1 MAISFIIQKK
11 RITVGA
17 TPGVKFLA
25 RIFREKFVSQE
36 KIAKDIS
43 DQSSMCVGDV
53 YNVVQCFKE
62 ELIKNLSEGKGVK
75 LKLFGTFS
83 IGIKAKAMETMEEV
97 KATTI
102 ENIYINFLPSR
113 ELIEAI
119 RAAGVEYIDT
129 NITGVQYRN
138 LSVEELEE
146 LGISSEEIT
155 KSSEESKIDSELAK
169 KETKNSANIKKE

>member
-1 MAISFIIQKK
+1 MSIGYVIQKK

-25 RIFREKFVSQE
+25 RIFREKFISQE
-36 KIAKDIS
+36 KLAKDIS
-43 DQSSMCVGDV
+43 DQSSMGVGDV

-138 LSVEELEE
+138 LPVEELEVVE
-146 LGISSEEIT
+146 SLSEEP
-155 KSSEESKIDSELAK
+155 KSESELAK
-169 KETKNSANIKKE
+169 KESKTSANIKKE

>member
-1 MAISFIIQKK
+1 MSIGYVIQKK
-11 RITVGA
+11 RIAVGA

-43 DQSSMCVGDV
+43 DQSSMGIGDV

-97 KATTI
+97 KANTI

-138 LSVEELEE
+138 QPVEELEE
-146 LGISSEEIT
+146 VKSLSEEP
-155 KSSEESKIDSELAK
+155 KSESELAK
-169 KETKNSANIKKE
+169 KESKTSANIKKE